1 VTPDIDL
8 YLQTHDNL
16 LNNFDFDVL
25 ISGHTNLLATKD
37 DIKTNKQF
45 ALDVME
51 NARQAVQNGTANP
64 EQVCA
69 DMTIQQWEG
78 RLENLDAFMID
89 HCNAMIQYVSSLE
102 YSDPDQLYVT
112 VPLDDNSTDNVEV
125 PVPDVDI
132 QRNVENQLDLL
143 AFKIEQIKELAQND
157 DIIRTVIDS
166 NNRFDAMEDAEGY
179 IAQKDQ
185 EWRETPMNSPSPF
198 MSAIIESNISDIL
211 REKSVI
217 ITDQFGEVSFP
228 EIIITNAHGANVA
241 QSIRTEDYNQADEGW
256 WLRAKTVPIHF
267 REVSWDPSAEIFSS
281 DIIIRIVD
289 EDGNFIG
296 VLNAA
301 TPIREG

>member
-1 VTPDIDL
+1 
-8 YLQTHDNL
+8 
-16 LNNFDFDVL
+16 
-25 ISGHTNLLATKD
+25 
-37 DIKTNKQF
+37 
-45 ALDVME
+45 
-51 NARQAVQNGTANP
+51 
-64 EQVCA
+64 
-69 DMTIQQWEG
+69 
-78 RLENLDAFMID
+78 
-89 HCNAMIQYVSSLE
+89 
-102 YSDPDQLYVT
+102 
-112 VPLDDNSTDNVEV
+112 V

-166 NNRFDAMEDAEGY
+166 NNRFDAMEDAAAY
-179 IAQKDQ
+179 ITQKDQ
-185 EWRETPMNSPSPF
+185 EWRETPMNSQSPL

-217 ITDQFGEVSFP
+217 ITDQFGAVLFP
-228 EIIITNAHGANVA
+228 EIIVTNAYGANVA

-267 REVSWDPSAEIFSS
+267 REVSWDSSAEIFSS

-301 TPIREG
+301 TPISEG